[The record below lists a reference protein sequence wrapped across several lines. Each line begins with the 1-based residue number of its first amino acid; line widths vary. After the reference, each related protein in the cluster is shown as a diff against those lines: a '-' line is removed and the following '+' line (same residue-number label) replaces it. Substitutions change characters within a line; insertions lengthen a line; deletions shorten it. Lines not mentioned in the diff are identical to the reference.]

1 MKISS
6 CRGECL
12 VKRTT
17 VKVTP
22 EEMLEL
28 KKLAEVVKNPHL
40 PMSQRRIA
48 KSQYEAIIKF
58 AKHQNRAAVSFL

>member
-1 MKISS
+1 MKP
-6 CRGECL
+6 
-12 VKRTT
+12 KT

-28 KKLAEVVKNPHL
+28 KKLAEVVKNPLL

-48 KSQYEAIIKF
+48 KSQYEAIINF
-58 AKHQNRAAVSFL
+58 AKHQNRAAVSLL

>member
-1 MKISS
+1 M
-6 CRGECL
+6 
-12 VKRTT
+12 KRTT

-22 EEMLEL
+22 EEMQEL
-28 KKLAEVVKNPHL
+28 KKLAVVVKNPLL